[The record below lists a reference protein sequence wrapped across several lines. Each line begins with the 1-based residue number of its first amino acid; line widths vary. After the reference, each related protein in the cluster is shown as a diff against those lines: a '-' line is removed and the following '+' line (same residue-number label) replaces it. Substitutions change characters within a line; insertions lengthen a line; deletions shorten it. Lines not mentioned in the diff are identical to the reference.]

1 MRIET
6 HARSAPLF
14 SKQSKCTLNSGEFCN
29 CKEHRNSF
37 ILPSDL
43 SQSEQAEEVRLLI
56 SSWVKLRVVLH
67 VSHFCCRYS
76 DVTGS
81 RERPLQKGFEN
92 LVVEILYSFYF
103 TVLILKEDWFKK
115 KKKKSLD
122 FTVPLSLTSLAP
134 PFVSHQCQEDSCI
147 LTLPFCSIWNIP
159 YWVLEAAL

>member
-1 MRIET
+1 MMRIQT
-6 HARSAPLF
+6 HARSASLF

-43 SQSEQAEEVRLLI
+43 FQSEQAEEVRLLI

-103 TVLILKEDWFKK
+103 TVFILKED
-115 KKKKSLD
+115 
-122 FTVPLSLTSLAP
+122 
-134 PFVSHQCQEDSCI
+134 
-147 LTLPFCSIWNIP
+147 
-159 YWVLEAAL
+159 